1 MPESPPNATPVRSAA
16 VVNAEIRDLTA
27 GRTVWSRE
35 DLRRLGE
42 LQAEWRQA
50 VAREAALAA

>member
-1 MPESPPNATPVRSAA
+1 MSLTSPDSGAA
-16 VVNAEIRDLTA
+16 RTAAEINAAIRVLTA
-27 GRTVWSRE
+27 GQTVWSRE
-35 DLRRLGE
+35 DLERLRA